1 MNTPVC
7 PFTCRI
13 SVRFLA
19 PWSTCSA
26 SHKDDC
32 KIYKGPWSLILAG
45 TLTRSWWTAS
55 ILPSCGRELTTRAPS
70 RVWKNPGEFLEGPFP
85 SSISSRY
92 LNNLKCLK
100 SKISKFPITKPTKI
114 IVQGVHRISKHARCK
129 SILLPPKLLKYLK
142 KPSPSR
148 PFTYHCFH
156 HLFQGFR
163 SSLMRRAQWFS
174 TRRISLVSTC
184 TLLTSPSP
192 RMRVFR

>member
-1 MNTPVC
+1 MYHNPYQIGNNSKSGRVVIHILCHMRAMNTPVC

-70 RVWKNPGEFLEGPFP
+70 RV
-85 SSISSRY
+85 
-92 LNNLKCLK
+92 
-100 SKISKFPITKPTKI
+100 
-114 IVQGVHRISKHARCK
+114 
-129 SILLPPKLLKYLK
+129 
-142 KPSPSR
+142 
-148 PFTYHCFH
+148 
-156 HLFQGFR
+156 
-163 SSLMRRAQWFS
+163 
-174 TRRISLVSTC
+174 
-184 TLLTSPSP
+184 
-192 RMRVFR
+192 